1 MKPCAGTSILRR
13 SGNAA
18 DPYFR
23 DPWWII
29 AAVLLVY
36 NIKSK
41 YDLTLTQIVRISPR
55 FAVML
60 GAMMLSIAFIILDIL
75 SVTSVLKNALPVGI
89 NPFWKLSFVFKCLT
103 DSVVLD
109 DFKTALDRLRAF
121 KISRLGSFAADHD
134 DDRIK
139 AHREHVARL
148 HNWDEPPKADGGI
161 PISSLPA
168 MPSPDG
174 DYINSNWT
182 HREGMESRDAAKNE
196 LKRNASRD
204 RDLEENAIDALDHF
218 DGDPRR
224 EDSEARILPDRDS
237 WPPHKSSD
245 GISDADVDYAMAV
258 REMTNDSKSK
268 NNVGIAR

>member
-1 MKPCAGTSILRR
+1 MFVLTYTR
-13 SGNAA
+13 NAA
-18 DPYFR
+18 NPCLS

-134 DDRIK
+134 DDRNK

-148 HNWDEPPKADGGI
+148 HNWDEAPKPEGGI

-174 DYINSNWT
+174 DYINPDWT
-182 HREGMESRDAAKNE
+182 HRQGIESREAAKAK
-196 LKRNASRD
+196 LKRAASRD
-204 RDLEENAIDALDHF
+204 RDLEENAIDALDHVEH
-218 DGDPRR
+218 DPRR

-245 GISDADVDYAMAV
+245 GTSDLEADYAMAV
-258 REMTNDSKSK
+258 RQMTNDSKNK